1 MSSLVVD
8 HLLPETDIRSD
19 HRSRRA
25 NVVVGLSQC
34 HVLVLHQIDHHQR
47 RRARHSGHAVHQ
59 RLATAIL
66 QRKAEWAV
74 TAEIY
79 TGTAGKGIPWRPWS
93 CRQPGRSSPEYG
105 RTDGPLSELSCIQ
118 RLKQRP
124 YTVESFEGPEA
135 QLFTRAVQ
143 LYHLRFLALSCI
155 YTVVPITINAVFR
168 NLDLLPHERNLQ
180 YFRADYGT
188 EC

>member
-1 MSSLVVD
+1 MKLFAFLSSLEIIHVNVRNRKIALVRHHHCDRCHSSMSSLVVD

-66 QRKAEWAV
+66 
-74 TAEIY
+74 
-79 TGTAGKGIPWRPWS
+79 
-93 CRQPGRSSPEYG
+93 
-105 RTDGPLSELSCIQ
+105 DG
-118 RLKQRP
+118 
-124 YTVESFEGPEA
+124 
-135 QLFTRAVQ
+135 
-143 LYHLRFLALSCI
+143 
-155 YTVVPITINAVFR
+155 
-168 NLDLLPHERNLQ
+168 LDLVGNLIEVVLNTGVRMVLYPNFHVFNALNIRVRLVGGGVDDKCYPLLF
-180 YFRADYGT
+180 YFFRL
-188 EC
+188 